1 MLVQSKNPATG
12 KLNKDFETFT
22 KYKVLEICKSSR
34 KAFDEWKKQSF
45 DERAYYLRKLAKVLR
60 QKKQDYGKI
69 ITMEMGKPINQAM
82 NEVEK
87 CAWAAE
93 IYADNAEDWLK
104 DEVVKTEAK
113 KSVVTFDPLG
123 VILSIM
129 PWNFPFWQALRF
141 GIPALSAG
149 NVSVL
154 RHSNVVPMCA
164 MAIEEAF
171 NLAGFPQN
179 VFRTVITDHDKVDYL
194 IKTNGLIDGV
204 SLTGSVEAGKKVAQT
219 ASKNIKK
226 FVLELGGSDPFIVLE
241 DADLNLA
248 CKGAVDGRTVNSG
261 QSCIAAKRFIVVKD
275 VAEQFTKKVVDLMSR
290 LKVGDPMDEKTDVG
304 PLANEEQLEKMEMQI
319 KDAVDKGAKL
329 EVGGKRIS
337 GKGWFFEPT
346 VLTNVKD
353 NMKVLKEEVFGPV
366 MPIIVVRNEK
376 EAVRLANDSEFGLG
390 ASIWTKDLDKGFRLA
405 KQIESGMVFV
415 NNIVKSDPRLPFGGI
430 KSSGIGRELSHY
442 GLKEFVNVKTINIY

>member
-12 KLNKDFETFT
+12 KVNKEFETFT
-22 KYKVLEICKSSR
+22 KDKVLEICKSSR

-87 CAWAAE
+87 CAWTAE
-93 IYADNAEDWLK
+93 VYADNAEDWLK

-164 MAIEEAF
+164 MAIDEAF
-171 NLAGFPQN
+171 SLAGFPQN
-179 VFRTVITDHDKVDYL
+179 VFRTIITDHDMVDYL
-194 IKTNGLIDGV
+194 IKTDGLVDGV

-219 ASKNIKK
+219 AGKNIKK

-241 DADLNLA
+241 DADLSLA
-248 CKGAVDGRTVNSG
+248 CK
-261 QSCIAAKRFIVVKD
+261 
-275 VAEQFTKKVVDLMSR
+275 
-290 LKVGDPMDEKTDVG
+290 
-304 PLANEEQLEKMEMQI
+304 
-319 KDAVDKGAKL
+319 
-329 EVGGKRIS
+329 
-337 GKGWFFEPT
+337 
-346 VLTNVKD
+346 
-353 NMKVLKEEVFGPV
+353 
-366 MPIIVVRNEK
+366 
-376 EAVRLANDSEFGLG
+376 
-390 ASIWTKDLDKGFRLA
+390 
-405 KQIESGMVFV
+405 
-415 NNIVKSDPRLPFGGI
+415 
-430 KSSGIGRELSHY
+430 
-442 GLKEFVNVKTINIY
+442 